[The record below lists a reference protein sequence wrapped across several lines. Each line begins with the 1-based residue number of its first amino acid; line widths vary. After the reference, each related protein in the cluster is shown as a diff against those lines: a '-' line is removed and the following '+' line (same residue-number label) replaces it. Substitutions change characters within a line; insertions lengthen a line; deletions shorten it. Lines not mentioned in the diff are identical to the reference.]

1 MDIPLQQYWTLLS
14 TYLRPQRRRVIL
26 LAVLLLGSSIGLQLL
41 NPQIVRYFIDT
52 AIGGGSLETL
62 GAAALLFIGIAQV
75 QQISRSL

>member
-26 LAVLLLGSSIGLQLL
+26 LAVLLLGSIGLQLL

>member
-26 LAVLLLGSSIGLQLL
+26 LAVFLLGSIGLQLL

-62 GAAALLFIGIAQV
+62 AAAALLFIGVAQV